1 MRRGM
6 VVTAV
11 EESGEHMRGES
22 PPASVPPGW
31 EWNPSAWRERLPLV
45 FLALCGCWVAV
56 YLTLYQAGLFQTVW
70 EPFFGTGSRTILH
83 SAVAR
88 FLPIP
93 DAALGALAYLLEAAC
108 GLLGGTARWRTAP
121 WLVLAYGGLVGVLG
135 LGSVAL
141 LIAQPVAF
149 GAWCTLCL
157 VSAAISIGLL
167 GPALREPLAALQ
179 HLRRGYEYGD
189 SLWQVFWG
197 HGAAA
202 RG

>member
-1 MRRGM
+1 MRRGI
-6 VVTAV
+6 VATAI
-11 EESGEHMRGES
+11 EQHGERMGSG
-22 PPASVPPGW
+22 ASLSTIPPGW

-45 FLALCGCWVAV
+45 LLALGGGGVAT
-56 YLTLYQAGLFQTVW
+56 YLTLYQAGLFPTVW

-83 SAVAR
+83 SSVAR

-93 DAALGALAYLLEAAC
+93 DAALGVLAYLLEAGC

-121 WLVLAYGGLVGVLG
+121 WLVLAYGGLVGMLG

-149 GAWCTLCL
+149 GAWCSLCL

-179 HLRRGYEYGD
+179 HLRLEYERGH
-189 SLWQVFWG
+189 SLWRAFWG
-197 HGAAA
+197 QGTAA
-202 RG
+202 RR

>member
-1 MRRGM
+1 MRGGL
-6 VVTAV
+6 VVTTIEAP
-11 EESGEHMRGES
+11 GERMRSES
-22 PPASVPPGW
+22 PFTPLPPGW
-31 EWNPSAWRERLPLV
+31 AWNPSAWRERLPLV
-45 FLALCGCWVAV
+45 LLALGGCGVAA
-56 YLTLYQAGLFQTVW
+56 YLTLYQVGLFQTVW

-83 SAVAR
+83 SSVAQ

-121 WLVLAYGGLVGVLG
+121 WLVLAYGGLVGLLG

-179 HLRRGYEYGD
+179 HLRREYEHGD
-189 SLWQVFWG
+189 SLWQAFWG

-202 RG
+202 RR

>member
-1 MRRGM
+1 MRTNR
-6 VVTAV
+6 
-11 EESGEHMRGES
+11 R
-22 PPASVPPGW
+22 PAPSPPGW

-45 FLALCGCWVAV
+45 LLALCGCAIAT
-56 YLTLYQAGLFQTVW
+56 YLTLYQAGLFQAVW

-83 SAVAR
+83 SSVAR
-88 FLPIP
+88 FLPIS
-93 DAALGALAYLLEAAC
+93 DAALGALAYLLEATC
-108 GLLGGTARWRTAP
+108 GVLGGTARWRTAP
-121 WLVLAYGGLVGVLG
+121 WLVLAYGGLVGLLG

-167 GPALREPLAALQ
+167 GPALREPLATWQ
-179 HLRRGYEYGD
+179 HLRRAYERGD
-189 SLWQVFWG
+189 SLWQAFWG

-202 RG
+202 RR